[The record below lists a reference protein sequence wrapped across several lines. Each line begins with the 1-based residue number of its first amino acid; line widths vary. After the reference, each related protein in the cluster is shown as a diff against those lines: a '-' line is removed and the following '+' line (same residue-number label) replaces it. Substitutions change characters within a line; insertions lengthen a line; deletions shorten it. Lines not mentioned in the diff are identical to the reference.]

1 MAKVSNDNIA
11 HHIQYYAILY
21 STASHDIISYSD
33 ALCIRCNHMVGE
45 WLPQMA
51 NLLMSLTEQLAWA
64 RSIGGFKKEKERE
77 RKRTKEKERERK
89 ESR

>member
-1 MAKVSNDNIA
+1 
-11 HHIQYYAILY
+11 
-21 STASHDIISYSD
+21 
-33 ALCIRCNHMVGE
+33 MVGE

-89 ESR
+89 REQMMLEEMCERVDGLIYLNGELAKTSAIERKHKK